1 MNSNRSMYTKGSF
14 LQQYSD
20 RLFDDELQVIIS
32 NWFVFGLGFQLEV
45 YERQNYLRNIILYD
59 GGVLGL
65 YLGLSTLIE
74 ACSNWNKI

>member
-32 NWFVFGLGFQLEV
+32 NWFVFGLGVQLEV

-65 YLGLSTLIE
+65 YLGVGTLIE